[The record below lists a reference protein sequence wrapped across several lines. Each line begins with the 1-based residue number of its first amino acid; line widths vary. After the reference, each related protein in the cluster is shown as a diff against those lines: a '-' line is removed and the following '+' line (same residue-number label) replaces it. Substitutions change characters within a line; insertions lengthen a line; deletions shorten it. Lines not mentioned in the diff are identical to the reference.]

1 MQDVERR
8 TRWDLVVAG
17 AAMASVLLFGVWL
30 RATGGEPTAVD
41 LWWHDLALVPP
52 GSPAY
57 WAALG
62 LAQVGGSAGVSV
74 CVALAA
80 GVLLLRRR
88 FREAT
93 SIVAAALLGVTC
105 SELLKVLVA
114 RPRPVD
120 RMIDPSGLSYPSGH
134 SMGAAVLAVS
144 LVLVIAAVDRRS
156 RALARWAA
164 CGATVWVLLMM
175 GSRTVLGVHWLTD
188 TVAGAL
194 LGLAAAIAAARLVQ
208 LPRGVSSAG

>member
-1 MQDVERR
+1 M
-8 TRWDLVVAG
+8 
-17 AAMASVLLFGVWL
+17 
-30 RATGGEPTAVD
+30 
-41 LWWHDLALVPP
+41 
-52 GSPAY
+52 
-57 WAALG
+57 
-62 LAQVGGSAGVSV
+62 

-175 GSRTVLGVHWLTD
+175 GSRTALGVHWLTD